1 MILLNP
7 ERLFILQN
15 NIFFIFCLFYY
26 AMCRIMNGIQRLH
39 IIEGKFIMNQMKK
52 YLVVV
57 LAPLLLF
64 TFSCKKE
71 VHETVITIVGSVGD
85 VKVLSGTVERVPRWG
100 EILHKGDTIITGK
113 QSIAD
118 LQYSDHGLIRIT
130 ENSEVVMA
138 VLFHSAEKDNAQIS
152 LSRGKI
158 FSTLG
163 KFKKGSSFEV
173 TTSTAV
179 AAVRGTS
186 LRVIANGNTTRVDVL
201 KGKVSIRPAGTS
213 PAVNETITTENTS
226 ATLIKKSEGSN
237 APADIRISTAPL
249 SNQDR
254 VTINEEIK
262 GLHTAKTTEGF
273 SADVQEELE
282 EVIDEN
288 VSRNIEVE
296 SSGYMVMDRS
306 KDIRQKAKGS
316 R

>member
-1 MILLNP
+1 
-7 ERLFILQN
+7 
-15 NIFFIFCLFYY
+15 
-26 AMCRIMNGIQRLH
+26 
-39 IIEGKFIMNQMKK
+39 MNQIKK
-52 YLVVV
+52 CLVGV

-64 TFSCKKE
+64 TLSCKKE
-71 VHETVITIVGSVGD
+71 IHETVITIVGSVGD
-85 VKVLSGTVERVPRWG
+85 VKILSGTVERIPRWG
-100 EILHKGDTIITGK
+100 DILHKGDTIITGK
-113 QSIAD
+113 KSIAD
-118 LQYSDHGLIRIT
+118 LQYSDHGLIRIS

-186 LRVIANGNTTRVDVL
+186 LRVIAEGNTTRVDVL
-201 KGKVSIRPAGTS
+201 KGKVSIRPSGTS
-213 PAVNETITTENTS
+213 PAGNETITMENTS
-226 ATLIKKSEGSN
+226 ATLMKKAEDGN
-237 APADIRISTAPL
+237 APSAVRISTAPL

-254 VTINEEIK
+254 AVINEEIK

-273 SADVQEELE
+273 STEAQEELE

-306 KDIRQKAKGS
+306 RDIRSKAKGA